1 MNRNESTYFTALPS
15 PTLPRHRHVHPV
27 VSDLTSFKHGRL
39 VLVNARIVYP
49 DSTWQRKTTEL
60 IQMDTSNKVPL
71 DDIVLDTYD
80 FFVPFRIIDKDFEK
94 ILGAVEPYDT
104 NQYFFPELELDFSS
118 SNPLTHDTILNG
130 AGWRCAVDKI
140 FDYDTTIHGWIP
152 KTGVTATDKINPY
165 PLMAYYKVFTDFF
178 RDENVDPSIPYEDLK
193 GGKLST
199 LSSLFNNL
207 EALPVNKLHDR
218 FTSGL
223 LTPQKQ
229 VNGLS
234 RVTIP
239 LGLSAPVYAG
249 STDTILTPSRNNPLK
264 LVDANGNAIQ
274 GNVATDVNGQIMA
287 TGGAAGSPLVGYG
300 RPSNLYADLSEAT
313 GASIDQ
319 LRISFAIQQYAEV
332 KAKFGSRMIE
342 HYQGVWGL
350 SVPDYLLERPEYL
363 GGHRVTLSN
372 IAVLN
377 QANLLGTMSG
387 FSNTITNETSWT
399 KTFLEYG
406 VLIRLACCRVH
417 HTYSQGR
424 QDELLG
430 LKDELDLY
438 NRFFANLGNVAQPNK
453 LIYNDYTDAQNNGVF
468 NYNESWTDLRTAF
481 STGAGDFGPNHGDS
495 SELYTQWSYQDIY
508 TSRPYFSATWLK
520 EDPVNVSRTLTGRTI
535 PNAANDYGH
544 QYMAAFIR
552 HDMVT
557 MPLPAHPIPSGLV
570 NRI

>member
-1 MNRNESTYFTALPS
+1 MNRNESSYFTNLPK

-27 VSDLTSFKHGRL
+27 VNDLVSFKHGRL

-49 DSTWQRKTTEL
+49 DSTWQREATEL

-71 DDIVLDTYD
+71 DDVVLDTYD
-80 FFVPFRIIDKDFEK
+80 FFIPFRIIDKDFEK

-104 NQYFFPELELDFSS
+104 NQYFFPELELDFDSS
-118 SNPLTHDTILNG
+118 HPLTHDTILNG
-130 AGWRCAVDKI
+130 AGWRAAVNQL
-140 FDYDTTIHGWIP
+140 FDYDSNIHGWVP
-152 KTGVTATDKINPY
+152 KSGMTSTDKINPY
-165 PLMAYYKVFTDFF
+165 PLMAYYKVYTDFF

-207 EALPVNKLHDR
+207 EALPVNKLHDP
-218 FTSGL
+218 FTSCL
-223 LTPQKQ
+223 ISPQKQ

-239 LGLSAPVYAG
+239 LGTAAPVYTGPVAY
-249 STDTILTPSRNNPLK
+249 TDAHPALSFR
-264 LVDANGNAIQ
+264 
-274 GNVATDVNGQIMA
+274 ATDGGSIAGQYGDLDVHDSQA
-287 TGGAAGSPLVGYG
+287 WFHGKVADTGGFAIYPN
-300 RPSNLYADLSEAT
+300 NLYADLTQAT
-313 GASIDQ
+313 GASIDA
-319 LRISFAIQQYAEV
+319 LRINFAIQQYAEV

-342 HYQGVWGL
+342 HYAGVWGL
-350 SVPDYLLERPEYL
+350 AVPDYLLDRPEYL
-363 GGHRVTLSN
+363 GGHRCTLSN
-372 IAVLN
+372 VAVLN

-387 FSNTITNETSWT
+387 FSNTVTPKSSWT

-406 VLIRLACCRVH
+406 VLIRVACTRVH
-417 HTYSQGR
+417 HIYSQGR

-438 NRFFANLGNVAQPNK
+438 NRFFANIGNIPVKNK
-453 LIYNDYTDAQNNGVF
+453 LIYNKFDEAANEQNF
-468 NYNESWTDLRTAF
+468 AYQESWWYLRTAI
-481 STGAGDFGPNHGDS
+481 STGAGDFGANHGDS

-508 TSRPYFSATWLK
+508 TTRPYFSANWLK
-520 EDPVNVSRTLTGRTI
+520 EDPTNVQRTLTARTI
-535 PNAANDYGH
+535 PNATNDYGH

-552 HDMVT
+552 QDKVT
-557 MPLPAHPIPSGLV
+557 MPLPSHPIPAGLV